1 MRQKEV
7 GRKRNREAKC
17 KKRRK
22 NDKMDKLCKIQ
33 KGIFF
38 FVSKKN
44 FKIQKYSS
52 FLFSFLQQKSFFFSQ
67 YCAITKCIHN
77 VLYTLHG
84 LVFASKNKILQKGLF
99 NQCGKNIKGGLVRK
113 QKSKSGKNVISGQKI
128 FFVD

>member
-22 NDKMDKLCKIQ
+22 NDKMDKMDKNCAKYKKVFL
-33 KGIFF
+33 F

-84 LVFASKNKILQKGLF
+84 LVFASKNKILQKSLF

-113 QKSKSGKNVISGQKI
+113 QSQK
-128 FFVD
+128 VGRM